1 MRRER
6 TKIFVNQSNLVIRRV
21 TDLND
26 VDLSENE
33 DGALLV
39 YDETSQKFVATKS
52 LDGITIDNVIIQGGT
67 F

>member
-6 TKIFVNQSNLVIRRV
+6 TKVFVNQSNLVIRRMS
-21 TDLND
+21 DIGD
-26 VDLSENE
+26 VDLSANE

-39 YDETSQKFVATKS
+39 FDSSTQKFTATKT
-52 LDGITIDNVIIQGGT
+52 LDDITLNNIVIRGGT

>member
-6 TKIFVNQSNLVIRRV
+6 TKVFVNQSNLVIRRM

-52 LDGITIDNVIIQGGT
+52 LDGITIDNIIIQGGT

>member
-6 TKIFVNQSNLVIRRV
+6 TKVFVNQSNLAIRNMA
-21 TDLND
+21 DIND
-26 VDLSENE
+26 VDLSANE

-39 YDETSQKFVATKS
+39 FDSATQKFTATKT
-52 LDGITIDNVIIQGGT
+52 LDDITLNNTVIRGGT